1 MFHRTAGVA
10 ITAAFLLAQV
20 GEFSFVLEQTGRAAG
35 LSPAGVGASGSQAFI
50 ATAVLLFV
58 LTPVL
63 DTIGRRAGK
72 AVAARKGGE
81 PEPTAVPAVVVLAN
95 DEATFQMVASSV
107 DAAGLDNPVTRWDPA
122 TLEHGE
128 LAPARLIVAV
138 DAQRD
143 VLEQVLDLASR
154 HDPATPTLAW
164 VVDPDHAD
172 QLVARDDVDVI
183 DAGGAVG
190 VTVAFSTLRV
200 LGVDASV
207 RGDAL
212 TAALEHLPAELRRPI
227 A

>member
-1 MFHRTAGVA
+1 
-10 ITAAFLLAQV
+10 
-20 GEFSFVLEQTGRAAG
+20 LEQTGRSAG

-63 DTIGRRAGK
+63 DTIGRRAGS
-72 AVAARKGGE
+72 AVAARRGGE
-81 PEPTAVPAVVVLAN
+81 PEPTAVPPVVVLAN

-107 DAAGLDNPVTRWDPA
+107 DAAGLDNPVVRCDRTV
-122 TLEHGE
+122 LERDE
-128 LAPARLIVAV
+128 LAPARLVVAV

-143 VLEQVLDLASR
+143 VLEHVLELAAR
-154 HDPATPTLAW
+154 HDPPTPTLAW

-172 QLVARDDVDVI
+172 ELVARDHVEVI
-183 DAGGAVG
+183 DAGGAAG
-190 VTVAFSTLRV
+190 LTVAFSTLRV
-200 LGVDASV
+200 LGVDESV

-227 A
+227 V